1 MDAQTYTSCCDARR
15 LSCGVA
21 CSVNKGS
28 VNVSPS
34 IKPHR
39 AGRLMKNDPGA
50 ARHFCLGRSQC
61 GSNLELLD
69 SALLAPSP
77 SATVV
82 ADASPIALCT
92 CSSADCAGRC
102 CPLCTSCT
110 GSFRLCSQML
120 AIIISASATQPSPTL
135 SRAEPVSWWRGV
147 QRPSSTLTGRVH

>member
-92 CSSADCAGRC
+92 CSSADCAG
-102 CPLCTSCT
+102 
-110 GSFRLCSQML
+110 QML
-120 AIIISASATQPSPTL
+120 PPLHFLHWLLPTVLADARHHHISLSHATFPNTFKSRTSLMVARSRSAPQ
-135 SRAEPVSWWRGV
+135 
-147 QRPSSTLTGRVH
+147 H

>member
-1 MDAQTYTSCCDARR
+1 MHAQTCTSCCDARR
-15 LSCGVA
+15 LSWGVA

-82 ADASPIALCT
+82 ADASPNALCT

-110 GSFRLCSQML
+110 GSFSDCARRCS
-120 AIIISASATQPSPTL
+120 
-135 SRAEPVSWWRGV
+135 
-147 QRPSSTLTGRVH
+147 PSSYQPQPRNLRQHFQEQNQSHGGEGCSAPHQH